1 MKINLSTKAVPV
13 FAISMFLALGISACN
28 KSGNE
33 TNPAKISDSKM
44 EESIDKTIDESQ
56 EVMSDSWIT
65 TKVKSELMADSLSK
79 GFDVKVATEDGVVSL
94 EGMLQNQEAVDHVS
108 RLAAAVQ
115 GVARVDGSKLVVQP

>member
-1 MKINLSTKAVPV
+1 MKINLSTKTVPV
-13 FAISMFLALGISACN
+13 IAISMFLALGISACD
-28 KSGNE
+28 KSENE
-33 TNPAKISDSKM
+33 AKSAKISDSKM

-56 EVMSDSWIT
+56 EVISDSWIT

-94 EGMLQNQEAVDHVS
+94 EGTLLNQEAIKHVS
-108 RLAAAVQ
+108 RLVAAVK